1 MTPSASRI
9 EFRPADG
16 NKNSM
21 STISYMQKR
30 GDDGSNKN
38 IESNLVLGSKEASK
52 NMSMLNMS
60 NLPPKNVQ
68 SYTKRSDDPY
78 GFKASNNTSTITN
91 NEYFNSSVK
100 DHKNLTY
107 N

>member
-1 MTPSASRI
+1 
-9 EFRPADG
+9 
-16 NKNSM
+16 
-21 STISYMQKR
+21 MQTR

-78 GFKASNNTSTITN
+78 GFRASNNTSTITN